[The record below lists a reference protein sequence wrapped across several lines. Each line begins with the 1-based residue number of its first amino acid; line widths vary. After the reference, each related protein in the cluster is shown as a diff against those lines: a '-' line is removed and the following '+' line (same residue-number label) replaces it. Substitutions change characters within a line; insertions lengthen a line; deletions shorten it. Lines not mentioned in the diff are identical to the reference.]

1 MNERWMAQA
10 MDKGASAGAMDGTSD
25 GAGSK

>member
-10 MDKGASAGAMDGTSD
+10 MDLGASEGAMDSKND